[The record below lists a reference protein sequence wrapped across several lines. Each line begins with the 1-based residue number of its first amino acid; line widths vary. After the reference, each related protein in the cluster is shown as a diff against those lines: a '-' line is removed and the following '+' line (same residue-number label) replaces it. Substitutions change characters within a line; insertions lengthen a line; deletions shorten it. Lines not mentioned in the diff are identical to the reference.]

1 MNKQFRNYVIFWASQ
16 SVSQLGS
23 SMTAFALILWQYMQ
37 TRSAMAVALMSFCN
51 YTSYVLLSTVS
62 GSIVDRHDK
71 KTVILLSDS
80 AAAAATLLVFLL
92 TRTGALHT
100 WQVCAANAW
109 IGAAA
114 AFQSPASSVVIGK
127 LVPDE
132 KLANAGG
139 MDSFSQN
146 LVLVLAPIL
155 ASALFGFG
163 SLSAVVLLDLCSYG
177 ISCLVLLCFVHIPSD
192 DRIESE
198 QPRLF
203 AGFSEGLAFLK
214 THRGLFILVL
224 MMACMNFLSRIT
236 YENTLS
242 PMILARSGGN
252 TAALG
257 LVNAVLGAAGI
268 AGGLLASAGLFSKEP
283 VRMVF
288 WSAGFS
294 FLFGDILMGLGRNVF
309 TWCLAGAFASL
320 PIAFVMAG
328 QNVILYRTIPEEM
341 QGRVFA
347 VRNAIQYGTIPAGIL
362 LGGALADYVFEP
374 FMAGSSAL
382 AQMLQ
387 HLVGSGTGC
396 GMAVMF
402 LCTGTIGA
410 CFSFLAYRQKSIQ
423 AMRKRCFSPPV
434 IK

>member
-1 MNKQFRNYVIFWASQ
+1 
-16 SVSQLGS
+16 
-23 SMTAFALILWQYMQ
+23 
-37 TRSAMAVALMSFCN
+37 
-51 YTSYVLLSTVS
+51 
-62 GSIVDRHDK
+62 
-71 KTVILLSDS
+71 
-80 AAAAATLLVFLL
+80 
-92 TRTGALHT
+92 
-100 WQVCAANAW
+100 
-109 IGAAA
+109 
-114 AFQSPASSVVIGK
+114 
-127 LVPDE
+127 
-132 KLANAGG
+132 
-139 MDSFSQN
+139 
-146 LVLVLAPIL
+146 
-155 ASALFGFG
+155 
-163 SLSAVVLLDLCSYG
+163 CSYG

-192 DRIESE
+192 DRIDTK
-198 QPRLF
+198 QTHLF
-203 AGFSEGLAFLK
+203 AGFSDGLAFLK
-214 THRGLFILVL
+214 THRGLLILVL

-268 AGGLLASAGLFSKEP
+268 AGGLLASSGLFSKEP

-294 FLFGDILMGLGRNVF
+294 FQFGDILMGLGRNVF

-341 QGRVFA
+341 QGRVCA

-423 AMRKRCFSPPV
+423 AMRKRCYSPPV